1 MRELK
6 RPLQYKTGHQRKIA
20 AYNLIED
27 LVDFVDDVWQDP
39 GTPHHLVK
47 EANEFRKRFRRFYW

>member
-6 RPLQYKTGHQRKIA
+6 RPLQYKWEA

-47 EANEFRKRFRRFYW
+47 EANELRKRFRRFYW